1 VEARDSTVRRVYLV
15 TKRRY
20 AAFVEQ
26 EATTITNLACAEC
39 VAHLAEVE
47 FQLLPETD
55 AEVVT
60 EHLSECPDCR
70 LFKEQLDSTRDL
82 LAATPAPELTTEI
95 ADVLKESQSELAD
108 SSIESLDRLYRVAAA
123 LDVEDTDEL
132 VQQTLLDAVSEGA
145 TLDSGALIDRLTRA
159 AAETGGHPTESL
171 DEADPDSM
179 AYDPDSETAELFY
192 PEFYE
197 DGPDAGRF
205 VDSPNAWGQAF
216 RLAPEDDVTT
226 IELFGV
232 TDSAIDELP
241 EAGMRLITLVDIEGV
256 SLDDA
261 ARALRV
267 NKARAAQALNS
278 ARIHVRGAIDN
289 YLKTAEA

>member
-1 VEARDSTVRRVYLV
+1 MTS
-15 TKRRY
+15 
-20 AAFVEQ
+20 
-26 EATTITNLACAEC
+26 LACAEC
-39 VAHLAEVE
+39 VAHLAGVE
-47 FQLLPETD
+47 FQLLPESD
-55 AEVVT
+55 AEVVS

-70 LFKEQLDSTRDL
+70 LFTEQLDSTRDL
-82 LAATPAPELTTEI
+82 LAATPAPELTAEI
-95 ADVLKESQSELAD
+95 ADVLTEAQSEIAD
-108 SSIESLDRLYRVAAA
+108 SSISLERLYRVAAA
-123 LDVEDTDEL
+123 LDVEDADEL

-159 AAETGGHPTESL
+159 AAEKRGHQTESL
-171 DEADPDSM
+171 DPADPDSI
-179 AYDPDSETAELFY
+179 AYDPDSDTAELFY
-192 PEFYE
+192 PTFYE

-216 RLAPEDDVTT
+216 RLAPEDDVAT

-256 SLDDA
+256 SLDNA
-261 ARALRV
+261 ALALRV
-267 NKARAAQALNS
+267 SKARAAQALNS

-289 YLKTAEA
+289 YLKASEA

>member
-1 VEARDSTVRRVYLV
+1 MMTS
-15 TKRRY
+15 
-20 AAFVEQ
+20 
-26 EATTITNLACAEC
+26 LACAEC

-55 AEVVT
+55 AEVVS

-70 LFKEQLDSTRDL
+70 LFTEQLDSTRDL
-82 LAATPAPELTTEI
+82 LAATPAPQLTAEI
-95 ADVLKESQSELAD
+95 ADVLSESQSELAD
-108 SSIESLDRLYRVAAA
+108 SSTEPSLERLYRVAVA
-123 LDVEDTDEL
+123 LGVEDADEL

-145 TLDSGALIDRLTRA
+145 TLDSGVLIDRLTRA
-159 AAETGGHPTESL
+159 AAEEGGHPTESL
-171 DEADPDSM
+171 DEADPDSI

-216 RLAPEDDVTT
+216 RLAPEDDVAT

-241 EAGMRLITLVDIEGV
+241 EAGMRLITLVDIDGV
-256 SLDDA
+256 PLDDA
-261 ARALRV
+261 ARALDV
-267 NKARAAQALNS
+267 SKASAAQALNS

>member
-1 VEARDSTVRRVYLV
+1 M
-15 TKRRY
+15 
-20 AAFVEQ
+20 
-26 EATTITNLACAEC
+26 TNLACAEC

-70 LFKEQLDSTRDL
+70 LFTEQLNSTRDL
-82 LAATPAPELTTEI
+82 LAATPAPELTAEI
-95 ADVLKESQSELAD
+95 ADNLKESQSELAD
-108 SSIESLDRLYRVAAA
+108 SSTAPSLERLYRVAAA
-123 LDVEDTDEL
+123 LGVEDADEL
-132 VQQTLLDAVSEGA
+132 VQQTLLDAVSEGK
-145 TLDSGALIDRLTRA
+145 TLDSGALIDRLMRA
-159 AAETGGHPTESL
+159 AGEMAGHPTESL
-171 DEADPDSM
+171 DQADSDAI

-192 PEFYE
+192 PAFYE

-216 RLAPEDDVTT
+216 RLAPEEDVAT

-267 NKARAAQALNS
+267 SKARGAQALNS
-278 ARIHVRGAIDN
+278 ARIHVRGAIDD